1 MKDELIQSHNQLM
14 KEWKQRPL
22 HKDAVFIKDGI
33 INIDKWLAPGNKKIL
48 LLLKEAYGEDSDWD
62 LCDLICNKWKGPK
75 FKIWWTVSYWLYA
88 LQKTTKNFIPLMP
101 SNKDEY
107 DQCTELLF
115 SSAVVNIKK
124 SSGKSASEVDDLKNY
139 WDSDKDLVIKQV
151 ATINPDIILCG
162 GTMGFIKPEWEQ
174 QGDIER
180 VENTEWIYKVG
191 NRLVIDYWHPASQ
204 LSQQLC
210 YYTLAHLYQR
220 TL

>member
-1 MKDELIQSHNQLM
+1 MS
-14 KEWKQRPL
+14 EWKQRPL

-48 LLLKEAYGEDSDWD
+48 LFLKEAYGENNDWD

-88 LQKTTKNFIPLMP
+88 LQKTTKDFIPLMP

-107 DQCTELLF
+107 GQCKELLF

-124 SSGKSASEVDDLKNY
+124 SSGKSASDVDDLKNY
-139 WDSDKDLVIKQV
+139 WDSDKDLVLDQV
-151 ATINPDIILCG
+151 AMINPDIILCG
-162 GTMGFIKPEWEQ
+162 GTMEFIKPEWEE
-174 QGDIER
+174 QGVIER
-180 VENTEWIYKVG
+180 VENTEWIYEVG